1 MWKVCLFY
9 SHGNNIFWLPNM
21 AGNICLR
28 NSRGAQRF
36 VGYFSWLCLCWLAEQ
51 TNSDHKAEMATTF
64 RYLNMAQLF
73 SCLCTPQ
80 EWGGGGRRQTDLAL
94 WVWTMAGEIWAPSC
108 TIRLRFL
115 LPCFCHILVLHHS
128 SYSCSGTELSWPSV
142 WGEGEEEE
150 WDSQSLCPRGHCL
163 CQYWRPRNSKH
174 LAREQIMSQRRS
186 LIRSSSRVPCW
197 LTSDTLARPIA
208 FYTRTSCLTEQAE
221 LTI

>member
-1 MWKVCLFY
+1 
-9 SHGNNIFWLPNM
+9 
-21 AGNICLR
+21 
-28 NSRGAQRF
+28 
-36 VGYFSWLCLCWLAEQ
+36 
-51 TNSDHKAEMATTF
+51 MATTF

-128 SYSCSGTELSWPSV
+128 SCSCSGTELSWPSV

-197 LTSDTLARPIA
+197 LTSKWHLGPANCILYPNFLFNWTGRTHYLRYSSYELFWHQINLHFLETNWNCHVETLFKARLAHNP
-208 FYTRTSCLTEQAE
+208 
-221 LTI
+221 